1 MTIEVERGNRLT
13 RRFFMLG
20 AGKLILTGA
29 LVGRLG
35 YLQLFQHTRYKTLS
49 DGNRIQTQMT
59 PPIRGKILDIRG
71 EVLAESTKSYQMI
84 MVKNQVSDLE
94 ETLAELQRQLVMG
107 PEEMDRLRR
116 DLKRTPKFLPV
127 LVRSRLKWEDVLRFE
142 VNAFKTPGVS
152 IIEGYNRVYP
162 LGTSCCHVVG
172 YVSHSDEDDLEDPSD
187 IVGMRKGRSGVEYV
201 KQADLVGVPGM
212 RNIEVN
218 ARGQEVR
225 ELEQIPPIHGKDT
238 HLTID
243 WRLQKLTEEVIQE
256 SISASAVLMDV
267 HTGHIKTM
275 VSVPAFDPN
284 IFPDYLTA
292 ENWKVIQENPCA
304 PMTNKAVMG
313 QYAPAST
320 FKMVTA
326 LAALEHKGFN
336 PERRIHCPGHF
347 MVGSRPFHCFK
358 KHGHGGMNLV
368 QAIAMSCDV
377 YFYSVAMAIGIER
390 IADTAKRLGLGQP
403 TGVELVGE
411 KKGFVPTK
419 AWKQNRFNLPWT
431 PGDTA
436 NACIGQGYMLATP
449 LQLAVMAARLCNGG
463 RAVQPSLILNPS
475 TETRGN
481 FETLGFASDHLNLIL
496 KGMSDA
502 VNWPSG
508 NMYTRRITQPG
519 LEMAGKTGTSQ
530 VKGISKRER
539 ESGIVRQ
546 EHLRWERRDHA
557 LFVGYAPL
565 HKPKYAAAVVVE
577 HGGWGGLAAVPVA
590 RELLYQAQ
598 VLEV

>member
-1 MTIEVERGNRLT
+1 MTIEAERGHNLT

-20 AGKLILTGA
+20 AGKLVLTGA

-35 YLQLFQHTRYKTLS
+35 YLQLFQHTKYKTLS

-59 PPIRGKILDIRG
+59 PPIRGKILDARG
-71 EVLAESTKSYQMI
+71 EILAESTKSYQMI
-84 MVKNQVSDLE
+84 MVKNQVPNLE
-94 ETLAELQRQLVMG
+94 DVLGELRRQLSLSPG
-107 PEEMDRLRR
+107 EMERLRK
-116 DLKRTPKFLPV
+116 DLARTPKFMPV
-127 LVRSRLKWEDVLRFE
+127 LVRSRLKWDDVLTFE

-172 YVSHSDEDDLEDPSD
+172 YVSHSDEDDVDDPSD
-187 IVGMRKGRSGVEYV
+187 IVGLRKGRSGVEYV
-201 KQADLVGVPGM
+201 KQEELVGTPGM

-225 ELEQIPPIHGKDT
+225 ELEQTPPIHGEDT
-238 HLTID
+238 RLTID
-243 WRLQKLTEEVIQE
+243 WRLQKITEDVIQD

-275 VSVPAFDPN
+275 VSLPAFDPN
-284 IFPDYLTA
+284 IFPDYLTS

-304 PMTNKAVMG
+304 PMTNKAVIG

-326 LAALEHKGFN
+326 LAALGHKGFN
-336 PERRIHCPGHF
+336 PERRIHCPGHLV
-347 MVGSRPFHCFK
+347 VGNRPFHCYK
-358 KHGHGGMNLV
+358 KEGHGGLNLV
-368 QAIAMSCDV
+368 EAIAKSCDV
-377 YFYSVAMAIGIER
+377 YFYSVALTIGIER
-390 IADTAKRLGLGQP
+390 IAETAMGLGLGQA
-403 TGVELVGE
+403 TGIELVGE

-419 AWKQNRFNLPWT
+419 DWKKKRFNQPWT
-431 PGDTA
+431 PGDTV
-436 NACIGQGYMLATP
+436 NSCIGQGYMLTTP
-449 LQLAVMAARLCNGG
+449 LQLAVMTARLCNGG
-463 RAVQPSLILNPS
+463 KAVQPSLILNPQQNIP
-475 TETRGN
+475 RD
-481 FETLGFASDHLNLIL
+481 FAPLMFPPEHLKLVL
-496 KGMSDA
+496 QGMNDA

-508 NMYTRRITQPG
+508 NMFARRIIRSG
-519 LEMAGKTGTSQ
+519 FEMAGKTGTAQ

-539 ESGIVRQ
+539 EAGVVRQ
-546 EHLRWERRDHA
+546 EHLQWKRRDHA
-557 LFVGYAPL
+557 LFVGYAPA

-590 RELLYQAQ
+590 REMLYQAQ